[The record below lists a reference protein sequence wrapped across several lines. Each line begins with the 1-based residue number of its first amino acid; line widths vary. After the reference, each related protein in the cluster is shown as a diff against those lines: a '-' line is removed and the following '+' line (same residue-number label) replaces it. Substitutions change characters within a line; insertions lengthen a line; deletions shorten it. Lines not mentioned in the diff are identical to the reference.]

1 MSIYKNSGI
10 YLISNIFNA
19 LIPFMLLPV
28 LTRNLTPYEYG
39 QIAMFQILV
48 SGLSS
53 LTGLNTVG
61 AANRRYYDVN
71 SKNELAAYNTNCF
84 YILILSCTILLLL
97 SLLLS
102 DLLSSLLTIPKN
114 WIYLSVAVSGATFI
128 IQFRLGQWQIRERAF
143 WFGVLQI
150 SQGVVVSVLTI
161 IFLIYMYQ
169 GVSSRVNSLFIVS
182 IVYALISLY
191 SLHKSKLIIF
201 TGINFSNIRDALYFG
216 VPLIPHVLG
225 IFCLSALDRVLIN
238 GVLGVSEA
246 GIYMLAAQL
255 SLGMTVFFDALNKA
269 LVPWLFNVLSL
280 NDVNKINSLIRFTY
294 LFFIVVAFLGGLS
307 FWVGPFVVEL
317 VAGKAYLKAKDII
330 GWLCLGQAFNGMYL
344 MVTNYLFY
352 AKCTGKLSIV
362 TISSGGTNIVL
373 LLILMKFSG
382 ITGVAIAFS
391 ISMFIRFLATWWL
404 ATKVCGFSWRMPIRR
419 IIWG

>member
-1 MSIYKNSGI
+1 
-10 YLISNIFNA
+10 FNA

-161 IFLIYMYQ
+161 IFLIYMCQ
-169 GVSSRVNSLFIVS
+169 GASSRVNSLF
-182 IVYALISLY
+182 
-191 SLHKSKLIIF
+191 
-201 TGINFSNIRDALYFG
+201 
-216 VPLIPHVLG
+216 
-225 IFCLSALDRVLIN
+225 
-238 GVLGVSEA
+238 
-246 GIYMLAAQL
+246 
-255 SLGMTVFFDALNKA
+255 
-269 LVPWLFNVLSL
+269 
-280 NDVNKINSLIRFTY
+280 
-294 LFFIVVAFLGGLS
+294 
-307 FWVGPFVVEL
+307 
-317 VAGKAYLKAKDII
+317 
-330 GWLCLGQAFNGMYL
+330 
-344 MVTNYLFY
+344 
-352 AKCTGKLSIV
+352 
-362 TISSGGTNIVL
+362 
-373 LLILMKFSG
+373 
-382 ITGVAIAFS
+382 
-391 ISMFIRFLATWWL
+391 
-404 ATKVCGFSWRMPIRR
+404 
-419 IIWG
+419 